1 MGRNI
6 CFVLLVLG
14 LALLASSCGRVS
26 APERPD
32 GSFYPHDYV
41 VTQNP

>member
-1 MGRNI
+1 MSRNI

-26 APERPD
+26 RPQGPKD
-32 GSFYPHDYV
+32 SFFPHEYV
-41 VTQNP
+41 VTQDP